1 MSEKRIE
8 ELGHLAF
15 NEGFFTQWHDTASLY
30 MKENPKV
37 ERVEAYEQAYKKY
50 SRTVVNK

>member
-15 NEGFFTQWHDTASLY
+15 NEGFFTKWHDTASLF
-30 MKENPKV
+30 MKENPRM
-37 ERVEAYEQAYKKY
+37 ERVEAYEQAYKKF
-50 SRTVVNK
+50 SGTVVE

>member
-15 NEGFFTQWHDTASLY
+15 NEGFFIKWQDTASLF
-30 MKENPKV
+30 MKENPRM
-37 ERVEAYEQAYKKY
+37 ERVEAYEQAYRKF
-50 SRTVVNK
+50 SGTVAE

>member
-15 NEGFFTQWHDTASLY
+15 NEGFFAQWHDTASLY
-30 MKENPKV
+30 MKENPRM
-37 ERVEAYEQAYKKY
+37 ERVEAYEKAYEKF
-50 SRTVVNK
+50 SGTVAE